1 MNKHNLREEFPEHEE
16 RIHELKTID
25 QHFKKL
31 FDDYHDINNQ
41 IHAIETEAFHT
52 TDEVL
57 NQLISNTNSKGIP
70 YQLLKDESQKR
81 YTCYSEKKWG
91 RI

>member
-16 RIHELKTID
+16 RIHELKTTD

-57 NQLISNTNSKGIP
+57 NQLRIKRV
-70 YQLLKDESQKR
+70 LLKDQLYAIIIK
-81 YTCYSEKKWG
+81 
-91 RI
+91 